1 MLKMSKQKQVSKN
14 NYHTAKPYIRARQKT
29 FVLDEFLDN
38 GSNRITYPNHAILIG
53 STQSGKTSLL
63 AKILDSIDIVY
74 RFPKPLN
81 GRKKMIVISPI
92 EYLEIADK
100 MKTSNEWSMTLYS
113 SKHFDSKLI
122 SSIKNQFEE
131 SDASIKIL
139 LIDDFFMKA
148 AKNPKQVGI
157 LNEIY
162 SFFRHMNIS
171 VFSTMHCYDMVFKD
185 LIQQAAVIICMF
197 TPNIFSILRSI
208 LRPHYFLGT
217 ADLVRGLKN
226 CYIKKM
232 RIHDYLVVYNT
243 KESFGGQNFYISN
256 NIFNPRYG
264 ITNRQFLE

>member
-1 MLKMSKQKQVSKN
+1 MTSCKHRSEVGCCAK
-14 NYHTAKPYIRARQKT
+14 KPYTQHKAFSEKN

-38 GSNRITYPNHAILIG
+38 ESNRITYPNHAVILG
-53 STQSGKTSLL
+53 STQSGKTCLL
-63 AKILDSIDIVY
+63 AKMFDSIDTVY
-74 RFPKPLN
+74 KFTKPLN
-81 GRKKMIVISPI
+81 GRKMMVVISPI
-92 EYLEIADK
+92 DYLEIAEK
-100 MKTSNEWSMTLYS
+100 MLTSDEWSMSLYS
-113 SKHFDSKLI
+113 SRNFDSNLI
-122 SSIKNQFEE
+122 LAIKNQFEE

-148 AKNPKQVGI
+148 AKNPKQIAI

-162 SFFRHMNIS
+162 CFFRHMNIS

-197 TPNIFSILRSI
+197 TPSIFSILRSI

-217 ADLVRGLKN
+217 ANLVRGLKK
-226 CYIKKM
+226 CYINKM
-232 RIHDYLVVYNT
+232 RIHDYLVIYNT
-243 KESFGGQNFYISN
+243 KESFAGQNFYISD